1 MKAVLKKI
9 EEIEESF
16 MAIAYAEAARFED
29 IWNVLK
35 MEDKMTLAREK
46 VDFTHPEECQYDD
59 NELCYYESSQKSQDK
74 VKNYA
79 C

>member
-16 MAIAYAEAARFED
+16 LAIAYAEAASFKD

-35 MEDKMTLAREK
+35 MEEKITLAREK
-46 VDFTHPEECQYDD
+46 VDFTHQEECQYGD
-59 NELCYYESSQKSQDK
+59 NEMCCLDS
-74 VKNYA
+74 
-79 C
+79 